1 MTHKKKLRFNDRLRY
16 MKGVKVVGEQEFGYE
31 VVHNHL
37 PLNGLLGNKK
47 AMYYMM
53 KEYCKITDKKLF
65 EIVPLTYHIKKGLM
79 DEQFK

>member
-1 MTHKKKLRFNDRLRY
+1 M
-16 MKGVKVVGEQEFGYE
+16 
-31 VVHNHL
+31 VHNHL

-53 KEYCKITDKKLF
+53 KEYCKIADKKLF